1 MAWRPTIRSPARSR
15 ISETGTRGR
24 APSADLVVLVSKAV
38 QPSKRVRR
46 TPENARA
53 EILAAAEA
61 ALRDSDFHSLTV
73 ETLMERTGMTRSLF
87 YHYFKSLEE
96 IVIALF
102 ESVEAEVKGAV
113 DAWLEG
119 EDTADPRANTVDHLT
134 RMYEVWREHANL
146 MRAMEQAAGRNK
158 EAYARWQH
166 QIVESYI
173 DKTEA
178 FIRRQ
183 IRLGRSRVADPRGVA
198 HVLILMNLAVA
209 TDQINRPVPE
219 TPARLGV
226 LVGHV
231 WNATVYQE
239 H

>member
-1 MAWRPTIRSPARSR
+1 MLAS
-15 ISETGTRGR
+15 G
-24 APSADLVVLVSKAV
+24 AV
-38 QPSKRVRR
+38 PPMTKRVRR
-46 TPENARA
+46 TPESARA

-61 ALRDSDFHSLTV
+61 ALRDSDLHSLTV

-87 YHYFKSLEE
+87 YHYFKSLDE

-102 ESVEAEVKGAV
+102 EGIEAEIRGAV

-119 EDTADPRANTVDHLT
+119 EDAADPRAKTVEHLT

-146 MRAMEQAAGRNK
+146 MRAMEQAADRSK
-158 EAYARWQH
+158 EAYARWQQ

-173 DKTEA
+173 DKTEG

-183 IRLGRSRVADPRGVA
+183 ITLGRSRVADPRGVA
-198 HVLILMNLAVA
+198 QVLILMNLAVA
-209 TDQINRPVPE
+209 TDQNNRPEPE
-219 TPARLGV
+219 TPARLGL

-231 WNATVYQE
+231 WNGAVYDAI
-239 H
+239 

>member
-1 MAWRPTIRSPARSR
+1 M
-15 ISETGTRGR
+15 
-24 APSADLVVLVSKAV
+24 LVSNAV
-38 QPSKRVRR
+38 QPAKRVRR

-102 ESVEAEVKGAV
+102 ESVEAEVKGAF

-119 EDTADPRANTVDHLT
+119 EDTADPRANTVEHLT

-146 MRAMEQAAGRNK
+146 MRAMEQAAGRSK

-183 IRLGRSRVADPRGVA
+183 ITLGRSRVADPRGVA

-219 TPARLGV
+219 APARLGA

-231 WNATVYQE
+231 WNATVYQDR
-239 H
+239 

>member
-1 MAWRPTIRSPARSR
+1 MLASR
-15 ISETGTRGR
+15 F
-24 APSADLVVLVSKAV
+24 V
-38 QPSKRVRR
+38 QSSTKRLRR

-102 ESVEAEVKGAV
+102 ETVEAEVSGAV

-119 EDTADPRANTVDHLT
+119 EDTADPRTNTVDHLT
-134 RMYEVWREHANL
+134 RMFEVWREHANL
-146 MRAMEQAAGRNK
+146 MRAMEQAAGRSK
-158 EAYARWQH
+158 EAYARWQSRV
-166 QIVESYI
+166 VESYI

-183 IRLGRSRVADPRGVA
+183 IALGRSRVDDPRA
-198 HVLILMNLAVA
+198 LARVLILMNLAVA
-209 TDQINRPVPE
+209 TDQTNRPEPE
-219 TPARLGV
+219 TPARLGKV
-226 LVGHV
+226 VGLV
-231 WNATVYQE
+231 WNGAVYQQR
-239 H
+239 

>member
-1 MAWRPTIRSPARSR
+1 MQSST
-15 ISETGTRGR
+15 
-24 APSADLVVLVSKAV
+24 
-38 QPSKRVRR
+38 KRLRR

-102 ESVEAEVKGAV
+102 ETVEAEVSGAV

-119 EDTADPRANTVDHLT
+119 EDAADPRTNTVDHLT
-134 RMYEVWREHANL
+134 RMFEVWREHANL
-146 MRAMEQAAGRNK
+146 MRAMEQAAGRSK
-158 EAYARWQH
+158 EAYARWQSRV
-166 QIVESYI
+166 VESYI

-183 IRLGRSRVADPRGVA
+183 IALGRSRVDDPRA
-198 HVLILMNLAVA
+198 LARVLILMNLAVA
-209 TDQINRPVPE
+209 TDQTNRPEPE
-219 TPARLGV
+219 TPARLGKV
-226 LVGHV
+226 VGLV
-231 WNATVYQE
+231 WNGAVYQQG
-239 H
+239 

>member
-1 MAWRPTIRSPARSR
+1 MT
-15 ISETGTRGR
+15 
-24 APSADLVVLVSKAV
+24 
-38 QPSKRVRR
+38 KRVRR

-61 ALRDSDFHSLTV
+61 ALRDSDLHSLTV

-87 YHYFKSLEE
+87 YHYFKSLDE

-102 ESVEAEVKGAV
+102 EGIAAEIRGAV

-119 EDTADPRANTVDHLT
+119 EDEVDPRANTVEHLT

-146 MRAMEQAAGRNK
+146 MRAMEQAAGRSK
-158 EAYARWQH
+158 EAFARWEQ
-166 QIVESYI
+166 QVVESYI
-173 DKTEA
+173 EKTEA

-183 IRLGRSRVADPRGVA
+183 IALGRSRVADPRGVA
-198 HVLILMNLAVA
+198 QVLILMNLAVA
-209 TDQINRPVPE
+209 TDQNNRPEPE

-226 LVGHV
+226 VVGHV
-231 WNATVYQE
+231 WNAAVYDAV
-239 H
+239 

>member
-1 MAWRPTIRSPARSR
+1 M
-15 ISETGTRGR
+15 
-24 APSADLVVLVSKAV
+24 
-38 QPSKRVRR
+38 RR

-61 ALRDSDFHSLTV
+61 ALRDSDLHSLTV

-87 YHYFKSLEE
+87 YHYFKSLDE

-102 ESVEAEVKGAV
+102 EGIAAEIRGAV

-119 EDTADPRANTVDHLT
+119 EDEVDPRANTVEHLT

-146 MRAMEQAAGRNK
+146 MRAMEQAAGRSK
-158 EAYARWQH
+158 EAFARWEQ
-166 QIVESYI
+166 QVVESYI
-173 DKTEA
+173 EKTEA

-183 IRLGRSRVADPRGVA
+183 IALGRSRVGDPRGVA
-198 HVLILMNLAVA
+198 QVLILMNLAVA
-209 TDQINRPVPE
+209 TDQNNRPEPE

-226 LVGHV
+226 VVGHV
-231 WNATVYQE
+231 WNAAVYDAV
-239 H
+239 

>member
-1 MAWRPTIRSPARSR
+1 MLASI
-15 ISETGTRGR
+15 
-24 APSADLVVLVSKAV
+24 AV
-38 QPSKRVRR
+38 PNATKRLRR

-53 EILAAAEA
+53 EILAAAES
-61 ALRDSDFHSLTV
+61 ALRDVDFHALTV

-87 YHYFKSLEE
+87 YHYFKSLDE

-102 ESVEAEVKGAV
+102 EGIETEIHGAV

-119 EDTADPRANTVDHLT
+119 EDAVDPRTNTVEHLT

-158 EAYARWQH
+158 EVFARWQR
-166 QIVESYI
+166 QVVDSYI
-173 DKTEA
+173 EKTES

-183 IRLGRSRVADPRGVA
+183 IALGRSRVTDPRGVA

-209 TDQINRPVPE
+209 RDQNERPEPE
-219 TPARLGV
+219 TPAHLGAV
-226 LVGHV
+226 VGHI
-231 WNATVYQE
+231 WNAAVYQDA
-239 H
+239 

>member
-1 MAWRPTIRSPARSR
+1 M
-15 ISETGTRGR
+15 
-24 APSADLVVLVSKAV
+24 LVSIAV

-46 TPENARA
+46 SPEHARA

-61 ALRDSDFHSLTV
+61 VLRDSDFHSLTV
-73 ETLMERTGMTRSLF
+73 EMLMERTGMTRSLF

-102 ESVEAEVKGAV
+102 EGVEAEVQGAV
-113 DAWLEG
+113 DGWLEG

-146 MRAMEQAAGRNK
+146 MRAMEQAAGRSK
-158 EAYARWQH
+158 EAYARWQQ

-173 DKTEA
+173 GKTEA

-183 IRLGRSRVADPRGVA
+183 IALGRSRVEDPRGVA
-198 HVLILMNLAVA
+198 QVLILMNLAVA
-209 TDQINRPVPE
+209 TDQIGRPVPD

-226 LVGHV
+226 VVGHV
-231 WNATVYQE
+231 WNAAVYDAKGRP
-239 H
+239 

>member
-1 MAWRPTIRSPARSR
+1 MTD
-15 ISETGTRGR
+15 
-24 APSADLVVLVSKAV
+24 SAMLASNAV
-38 QPSKRVRR
+38 QPQKRVRR

-158 EAYARWQH
+158 EAYARWQQ

-183 IRLGRSRVADPRGVA
+183 IELGRSRVEDPRGVA

-209 TDQINRPVPE
+209 TDQIDRRVPE

-226 LVGHV
+226 VVGHI
-231 WNATVYQE
+231 WNSAVYSDARSP
-239 H
+239 